1 MDKEG
6 EALRGLFSYRG
17 KRIQLYY
24 QYLNVWYVFLF
35 SIPSLMII
43 SWLFILNH
51 AKINALIE
59 GNQRYLKQ
67 LVILGMIAIGLLIA
81 NTFFSLFVIKRSK
94 ENGGYFSRLQR
105 CQWLL
110 KYLIKNNL
118 VETKKKKTEN
128 GTKEMIQL
136 PKLYYQKKDSLDCF
150 TFELGGKNHKE
161 FLMMG
166 SVLEE
171 MFLGD
176 LVEIDRKPMLVTYK
190 LLLDTIGRRLSI
202 REVKAKN
209 GSIEI
214 MAGVFWD
221 YDKMPNMLISG
232 GIGGGKTYFI
242 YTLIKVFMEV
252 GTVKIADPKK
262 SDLGVLVD
270 LPAFKGHVVMEKEEI
285 FRLLED
291 SFEMMIKRYKYMR
304 EHENYTMGKNY
315 AFYDMPPYVVIVDE
329 WAAFFS
335 TLDYKET
342 ERVLKVLMPLILQG
356 RQSGVYMIIAL
367 QRPDAQSLPNGIR
380 DNLLAKVSLGRLSEL
395 GYKMCFGDDNK
406 NKSFVNKSGVGRGYL
421 DIGKGIPQELYS
433 PFVPE
438 DFDFLEE
445 FSKFDQMIEL
455 DFKSMRITG
464 SDREMMD
471 DMHNTEDEMK
481 IRKMVSEEYQRKRQE
496 KLDKAS
502 DIKIE

>member
-1 MDKEG
+1 M
-6 EALRGLFSYRG
+6 RGLFSYKG

-24 QYLNVWYVFLF
+24 RYLNGWYTFFF
-35 SIPSLMII
+35 SIPTLSLAA
-43 SWLFILNH
+43 WLWWKNWTNIVSVIDGNQKAL
-51 AKINALIE
+51 AKIIMLGI
-59 GNQRYLKQ
+59 
-67 LVILGMIAIGLLIA
+67 LVSGLLFLTIA
-81 NTFFSLFVIKRSK
+81 VSLFAMKRSK

-110 KYLIKNNL
+110 KYLIENNL
-118 VETKKKKTEN
+118 VDIKKVKTET
-128 GTKEMIQL
+128 GSKELIQL
-136 PKLYYQKKDSLDCF
+136 PKVYYKKMNSLDCF

-171 MFLGD
+171 LFLGD

-190 LLLDTIGRRLSI
+190 LLLDTIERRLSI
-202 REVKAKN
+202 REVKAEN

-214 MAGVFWD
+214 MKGVFWE
-221 YDKMPNMLISG
+221 YDKLPNLLISG
-232 GIGGGKTYFI
+232 GIGGGKTFFI
-242 YTLIKVFMEV
+242 YTLIKVFMEI

-262 SDLGVLVD
+262 SDLGVLAD

-304 EHENYTMGKNY
+304 EHKNYTMGKNY
-315 AFYDMPPYVVIVDE
+315 AFYDMPPYVVIIDE

-342 ERVLKVLMPLILQG
+342 DRVLKVLIPLILQG
-356 RQSGVYMIIAL
+356 RQAGVYMIIAL

-395 GYKMCFGDDNK
+395 GYKMSFGDENK

-433 PFVPE
+433 PFVPN
-438 DFDFLEE
+438 DFDFLTE
-445 FSKFDQMIEL
+445 FAKFDHMIEL
-455 DFKSMRITG
+455 DFEPARITVE
-464 SDREMMD
+464 DQKLMD
-471 DMHNTEDEMK
+471 DMYSADDERQL
-481 IRKMVSEEYQRKRQE
+481 RKMVSEEYQRKRQE
-496 KLDKAS
+496 KLNKAG
-502 DIKIE
+502 DITIE

>member
-1 MDKEG
+1 MS
-6 EALRGLFSYRG
+6 LFSYKG
-17 KRIQLYY
+17 KRLQLYY
-24 QYLNVWYVFLF
+24 QYLNVWYAFLL
-35 SIPSLMII
+35 SIPSFAMIAWYCWSKQREII
-43 SWLFILNH
+43 SLVN
-51 AKINALIE
+51 
-59 GNQRYLKQ
+59 GDQRYFQKSVITGILC
-67 LVILGMIAIGLLIA
+67 LVLLIS
-81 NTFFSLFVIKRSK
+81 NICVSMSVIKNSK
-94 ENGGYFSRLQR
+94 LKDSYFSRLQR

-110 KYLIKNNL
+110 KYLIENNL
-118 VETKKKKTEN
+118 VDIKKVKTET
-128 GTKEMIQL
+128 GSKELIQL
-136 PKLYYQKKDSLDCF
+136 PKVYYKKMNSLDCF

-171 MFLGD
+171 LFLGD

-190 LLLDTIGRRLSI
+190 LLLDTIERRLSI
-202 REVKAKN
+202 REVKAEN

-214 MAGVFWD
+214 MKGVFWE
-221 YDKMPNMLISG
+221 YDKLPNLLISG
-232 GIGGGKTYFI
+232 GIGGGKTFFI
-242 YTLIKVFMEV
+242 YTLIKVFMEI

-262 SDLGVLVD
+262 SDLGVLAD

-304 EHENYTMGKNY
+304 EHKNYTMGKNY
-315 AFYDMPPYVVIVDE
+315 AFYDMPPYVVIIDE

-342 ERVLKVLMPLILQG
+342 DRVLKVLMPLILQG
-356 RQSGVYMIIAL
+356 RQAGVYMIIAL

-395 GYKMCFGDDNK
+395 GYKMSFGDENK

-433 PFVPE
+433 PFVPN
-438 DFDFLEE
+438 DFDFLTE
-445 FSKFDQMIEL
+445 FAKFDHMIEL
-455 DFKSMRITG
+455 DFEPARITVE
-464 SDREMMD
+464 DQKLMD
-471 DMHNTEDEMK
+471 DMYSADDERQL
-481 IRKMVSEEYQRKRQE
+481 RKMVSEEYQRKRQE
-496 KLDKAS
+496 KLNKAG
-502 DIKIE
+502 DITIE

>member
-1 MDKEG
+1 MRD
-6 EALRGLFSYRG
+6 LFFYKG

-24 QYLNVWYVFLF
+24 KYLNIWFTVLF
-35 SIPSLMII
+35 SIPSITIIGWVYCLNQAKFNALFGGDQRYITQLMIQGRI
-43 SWLFILNH
+43 AVGIFFINVVFALFI
-51 AKINALIE
+51 
-59 GNQRYLKQ
+59 
-67 LVILGMIAIGLLIA
+67 M
-81 NTFFSLFVIKRSK
+81 KRSK
-94 ENGGYFSRLQR
+94 EKGGYFSRLQR

-136 PKLYYQKKDSLDCF
+136 PKLYYQKKESLDCF

-202 REVKAKN
+202 REVKAN
-209 GSIEI
+209 DGSIEI

-242 YTLIKVFMEV
+242 YTLIKVFMEI

-262 SDLGVLVD
+262 SDLGVLAD

-395 GYKMCFGDDNK
+395 GYKMTYGDDNK

-455 DFKSMRITG
+455 DFESMRITG
-464 SDREMMD
+464 RDREMMD
-471 DMHNTEDEMK
+471 DMHSAEDEMK
-481 IRKMVSEEYQRKRQE
+481 IRRMVSEEYQRKRQE

>member
-1 MDKEG
+1 M
-6 EALRGLFSYRG
+6 RGLFSYKG

-24 QYLNVWYVFLF
+24 RYLNGWYTFFF
-35 SIPSLMII
+35 SIPTLSLAA
-43 SWLFILNH
+43 WLWWKNWTNIVSVIDGNQKAL
-51 AKINALIE
+51 AKIIMLGI
-59 GNQRYLKQ
+59 
-67 LVILGMIAIGLLIA
+67 LVSGLLFLTIA
-81 NTFFSLFVIKRSK
+81 VSLFAMKRSK

-110 KYLIKNNL
+110 KYLIENNL
-118 VETKKKKTEN
+118 VDIKKVKTET
-128 GTKEMIQL
+128 GSKELIQL
-136 PKLYYQKKDSLDCF
+136 PKVYYKKMNSLDCF

-171 MFLGD
+171 LFLGD

-190 LLLDTIGRRLSI
+190 LLLDTIERRLSI
-202 REVKAKN
+202 REVKAEN

-214 MAGVFWD
+214 MKGVFWE
-221 YDKMPNMLISG
+221 YDKLPNLLISG
-232 GIGGGKTYFI
+232 GIGGGKTFFI
-242 YTLIKVFMEV
+242 YTLIKVFMEI

-262 SDLGVLVD
+262 SDLGVLAD

-304 EHENYTMGKNY
+304 EHKNYTMGKNY
-315 AFYDMPPYVVIVDE
+315 AFYDMPPYVVIIDE

-342 ERVLKVLMPLILQG
+342 DRVLKVLMPLILQG
-356 RQSGVYMIIAL
+356 RQAGVYMIIAL

-395 GYKMCFGDDNK
+395 GYKMTFGDDNK

-433 PFVPE
+433 PFVPS
-438 DFDFLEE
+438 DFDFLKE

-455 DFKSMRITG
+455 DFKAIRITG
-464 SDREMMD
+464 KDREMMD
-471 DMHNTEDEMK
+471 ECHSVNDEMQL
-481 IRKMVSEEYQRKRQE
+481 RKMVSEEYQRKRQE
-496 KLDKAS
+496 KLDQAG
-502 DIKIE
+502 DITIE

>member
-1 MDKEG
+1 
-6 EALRGLFSYRG
+6 
-17 KRIQLYY
+17 
-24 QYLNVWYVFLF
+24 
-35 SIPSLMII
+35 
-43 SWLFILNH
+43 
-51 AKINALIE
+51 
-59 GNQRYLKQ
+59 
-67 LVILGMIAIGLLIA
+67 
-81 NTFFSLFVIKRSK
+81 
-94 ENGGYFSRLQR
+94 
-105 CQWLL
+105 
-110 KYLIKNNL
+110 
-118 VETKKKKTEN
+118 
-128 GTKEMIQL
+128 
-136 PKLYYQKKDSLDCF
+136 
-150 TFELGGKNHKE
+150 
-161 FLMMG
+161 
-166 SVLEE
+166 
-171 MFLGD
+171 
-176 LVEIDRKPMLVTYK
+176 MLVTYK
-190 LLLDTIGRRLSI
+190 LLLDTIERRLSI
-202 REVKAKN
+202 REVKAQN

-214 MAGVFWD
+214 MEGVSWE

-242 YTLIKVFMEV
+242 YTLIKVFMEI

-262 SDLGVLVD
+262 SDLGVLAD

-342 ERVLKVLMPLILQG
+342 DRVLKVLMPLILQG

-395 GYKMCFGDDNK
+395 GYKMTYGDDNK

-433 PFVPE
+433 PFVPS

-445 FSKFDQMIEL
+445 FAKFDHMIEL
-455 DFKSMRITG
+455 DFEAIRITG
-464 SDREMMD
+464 KDREMMD
-471 DMHNTEDEMK
+471 ENHSVNDEMQL
-481 IRKMVSEEYQRKRQE
+481 RKMVSEEYQRKRQE
-496 KLDKAS
+496 KLNKAG
-502 DIKIE
+502 DITIE

>member
-1 MDKEG
+1 MYTFFFSIPTL
-6 EALRGLFSYRG
+6 ALVAWLSWKNWSEIVSVINGSQKYLSQIVILGILVSGLLFLTN
-17 KRIQLYY
+17 I
-24 QYLNVWYVFLF
+24 VFLF
-35 SIPSLMII
+35 
-43 SWLFILNH
+43 
-51 AKINALIE
+51 
-59 GNQRYLKQ
+59 
-67 LVILGMIAIGLLIA
+67 GL
-81 NTFFSLFVIKRSK
+81 KRSK

-110 KYLIKNNL
+110 KYLVENNL
-118 VETKKKKTEN
+118 VGTKKVKTET
-128 GTKEMIQL
+128 GSKELIRL
-136 PKLYYQKKDSLDCF
+136 PKVYYQKKNSLECF

-171 MFLGD
+171 LFLGD

-202 REVKAKN
+202 REVKAEN
-209 GSIEI
+209 GSIEV
-214 MAGVFWD
+214 MAGIFWD

-262 SDLGVLVD
+262 SDLGVLAD

-291 SFEMMIKRYKYMR
+291 SYEMMIKRYKYMR

-395 GYKMCFGDDNK
+395 GYKMTYGDDNK

-455 DFKSMRITG
+455 DFESIRITG
-464 SDREMMD
+464 RDREMMD
-471 DMHNTEDEMK
+471 DMHSVEDEMK
-481 IRKMVSEEYQRKRQE
+481 IRQMVSKEYQRKRQE

>member
-1 MDKEG
+1 M
-6 EALRGLFSYRG
+6 LFSYKGR
-17 KRIQLYY
+17 RIRLYY
-24 QYLNVWYVFLF
+24 KYLDLWYTFVFSL
-35 SIPSLMII
+35 PSFTVVAWICWLKQTEITDLINGNQKHFQLLMIAGML
-43 SWLFILNH
+43 SLFLLLSNFCASI
-51 AKINALIE
+51 
-59 GNQRYLKQ
+59 
-67 LVILGMIAIGLLIA
+67 LVIKHFRLKG
-81 NTFFSLFVIKRSK
+81 S
-94 ENGGYFSRLQR
+94 YFSRLQR

-128 GTKEMIQL
+128 GTKEIVQL

-161 FLMMG
+161 FLLMG

-202 REVKAKN
+202 REVKAEN

-214 MAGVFWD
+214 MKGVSWE
-221 YDKMPNMLISG
+221 YDKMPNLLISG

-242 YTLIKVFMEV
+242 YTLIKVFMEI

-262 SDLGVLVD
+262 SDLGVLAD

-315 AFYDMPPYVVIVDE
+315 AFYEMPPYVVIVDE
-329 WAAFFS
+329 WAAIFS

-395 GYKMCFGDDNK
+395 GYKMTFGDDNK

-433 PFVPE
+433 PFVPA

-455 DFKSMRITG
+455 DFESMRITG
-464 SDREMMD
+464 KDREMMD
-471 DMHNTEDEMK
+471 DMHSAEDEMK

>member
-1 MDKEG
+1 M
-6 EALRGLFSYRG
+6 RGLFSYNG

-24 QYLNVWYVFLF
+24 RYLNAWYTFFFL
-35 SIPSLMII
+35 IPTLTLSA
-43 SWLFILNH
+43 WLCWKNWTNIVSV
-51 AKINALIE
+51 IN
-59 GNQRYLKQ
+59 GNQKALPQ
-67 LVILGMIAIGLLIA
+67 MIMLGILMSGLLLLTIA
-81 NTFFSLFVIKRSK
+81 VSLFGINRSK
-94 ENGGYFSRLQR
+94 EKGGYFSRLQR

-128 GTKEMIQL
+128 RTKEVIQL
-136 PKLYYQKKDSLDCF
+136 PKLYYRKKDSLDCF

-190 LLLDTIGRRLSI
+190 LLLDTIDRRLSI

-214 MAGVFWD
+214 MQGVSWE

-242 YTLIKVFMEV
+242 YTLIKVFMEI

-262 SDLGVLVD
+262 SDLGVLAD

-315 AFYDMPPYVVIVDE
+315 AFYEMPPYVVIVDE

-356 RQSGVYMIIAL
+356 RQAGVYMIIAL

-395 GYKMCFGDDNK
+395 GYKMTYGDDNK
-406 NKSFVNKSGVGRGYL
+406 NKSFVNKAGVGRGYL

-438 DFDFLEE
+438 DFDFLDE

-455 DFKSMRITG
+455 DFESIRITG
-464 SDREMMD
+464 RDREMMD
-471 DMHNTEDEMK
+471 DMHSAEDEMN

>member
-1 MDKEG
+1 M
-6 EALRGLFSYRG
+6 F
-17 KRIQLYY
+17 
-24 QYLNVWYVFLF
+24 FF
-35 SIPSLMII
+35 SIPTLALA
-43 SWLFILNH
+43 SWLFWKNWS
-51 AKINALIE
+51 KIFSVINGSQKYLSQIVKLGAL
-59 GNQRYLKQ
+59 
-67 LVILGMIAIGLLIA
+67 VSGLLFLTIA
-81 NTFFSLFVIKRSK
+81 VSHSGMKRSK

-105 CQWLL
+105 YQWLL
-110 KYLIKNNL
+110 KYLIENNL
-118 VETKKKKTEN
+118 VGTKKVKTET
-128 GTKEMIQL
+128 GSKELIRL
-136 PKLYYQKKDSLDCF
+136 PKVYYQKKDSLDCF

-166 SVLEE
+166 TVLEE

-202 REVKAKN
+202 REVKAEN

-214 MAGVFWD
+214 MKGVSWD

-262 SDLGVLVD
+262 SDLGVLAD
-270 LPAFKGHVVMEKEEI
+270 LPAFKGQVVMEKEEI

-315 AFYDMPPYVVIVDE
+315 AFYKMPPYVVIVDE
-329 WAAFFS
+329 WSAFFS

-380 DNLLAKVSLGRLSEL
+380 DNLLARVSLGRLSEL

-433 PFVPE
+433 PFVPD

-455 DFKSMRITG
+455 DFESMRITER
-464 SDREMMD
+464 DREIMD
-471 DMHNTEDEMK
+471 NMYDAEDEMK